1 MEGTAPQIINEPTSV
16 EDVFSLQAKITTQ
29 QSLIKQLKKD
39 GADTEQL
46 TIENEKL
53 GELRARLAD
62 LEKATIS
69 TTQAFNRKG
78 FDELILRKMYVVPSF
93 EIHNGPAGLFDVSIY
108 IYIYY
113 YILQIYLVVNG

>member
-1 MEGTAPQIINEPTSV
+1 MEGTAQIINEPTSV

-53 GELRARLAD
+53 GELRARLTD
-62 LEKATIS
+62 LENASIS

-93 EIHNGPAGLFDVSIY
+93 EIHNGPAGLFDVST
-108 IYIYY
+108 YY
-113 YILQIYLVVNG
+113 TSTIILQIYLVVIE

>member
-1 MEGTAPQIINEPTSV
+1 MEGTVQIINEPTSV

-93 EIHNGPAGLFDVSIY
+93 EIHNGPAGLFDVSTY
-108 IYIYY
+108 IIHLLLLYITN
-113 YILQIYLVVNG
+113 LSGSH